1 MLQGSRGVDTVNGG
15 IHNHAQMERLL
26 GAVAAVF
33 TWLAWLTICPAL
45 GFPTLGTA
53 AMVNRAIFG
62 KTDPNFWVGWV
73 ITIAALVVA
82 VAAFFIFE
90 RAHLVRPNIRTG
102 LIYGAALWL
111 FSGVVIMPLLGITE
125 TSTAI
130 PANLA
135 GSQPADP
142 MQATVMMYTLGP
154 LASLAALIAWLLFGA
169 ILGATARAR
178 P

>member
-1 MLQGSRGVDTVNGG
+1 
-15 IHNHAQMERLL
+15 MERLL
-26 GAVAAVF
+26 GSAAAVLI
-33 TWLAWLTICPAL
+33 WLAWLTICPAL

-73 ITIAALVVA
+73 ITIAALVLA
-82 VAAFFIFE
+82 ITAFFVFE
-90 RAHLVRPNIRTG
+90 TAHLVRPTIRTG
-102 LIYGAALWL
+102 VIYGAALWL
-111 FSGVVIMPLLGITE
+111 FSGVVIMPLLGLTE

-154 LASLAALIAWLLFGA
+154 LASLAAFIAWLLFGA
-169 ILGATARAR
+169 ILGASARAEK
-178 P
+178 

>member
-1 MLQGSRGVDTVNGG
+1 MGR
-15 IHNHAQMERLL
+15 AL
-26 GAVAAVF
+26 GAAAAVL
-33 TWLAWLTICPAL
+33 TWLGWLTICPAL
-45 GFPTLGTA
+45 GFPVLATA
-53 AMVNRAIFG
+53 PMVNRAIFG
-62 KTDPNFWVGWV
+62 TTDPNFWVGWV

-90 RAHLVRPNIRTG
+90 TAHLVRPNIRTG

>member
-111 FSGVVIMPLLGITE
+111 FSGVVIMPL
-125 TSTAI
+125 
-130 PANLA
+130 A

-169 ILGATARAR
+169 ILGASARAEK
-178 P
+178 